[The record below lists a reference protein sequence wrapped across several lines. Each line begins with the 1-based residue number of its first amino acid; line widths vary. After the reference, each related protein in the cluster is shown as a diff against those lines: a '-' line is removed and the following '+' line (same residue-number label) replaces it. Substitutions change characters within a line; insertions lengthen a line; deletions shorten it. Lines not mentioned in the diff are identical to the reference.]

1 MLLGFAYRINVP
13 AILACGV
20 ASLVLG
26 FLWYG
31 PLFGK
36 AWAAYTGWTEEK
48 VKSVPASRM
57 ARTYV
62 LTFLAALVTA
72 FLLDV
77 LAWALGSS
85 GVRGGISLGLW
96 TGVGFSAMAFA
107 TTHLFEHK
115 PLGLWLIVSGYQL
128 FYQVAAALI
137 TTLWRGAR

>member
-1 MLLGFAYRINVP
+1 MLLGFTYHINVP

-20 ASLVLG
+20 AALVLG
-26 FLWYG
+26 FFWYG

-36 AWAAYTGWTEEK
+36 AWAGYTGWTEEK
-48 VKSVPASRM
+48 VKALPAMRM
-57 ARTYV
+57 AMTYA

-85 GVRGGISLGLW
+85 GVRAGISLGLL
-96 TGVGFSAMAFA
+96 TGIGFSAMAFA

-128 FYQVAAALI
+128 LYQVAAALI
-137 TTLWRGAR
+137 ITLWR

>member
-20 ASLVLG
+20 ASLALG
-26 FLWYG
+26 FFWYG

-36 AWAAYTGWTEEK
+36 AWAGYTGWTEEK
-48 VKSVPASRM
+48 VKALPARRM
-57 ARTYV
+57 AMTYA

-72 FLLDV
+72 LLLDV

-85 GVRGGISLGLW
+85 GVRAGISLGLL
-96 TGVGFSAMAFA
+96 TGIGFSAMAFA

-115 PLGLWLIVSGYQL
+115 PLGLWLIVSGYQV

-137 TTLWRGAR
+137 ITLWR